1 MIVHILQFLGLDE
14 ISHWLICEEGLKSR
28 CTSLINS
35 SSATEGCWEVAHITE
50 VDNGQSASVWERWRM
65 TQIEEPVVKGQRHGA
80 RSLCPVCSATNATGL
95 FQIIDFTGLWQ
106 LAINKLQQT
115 CHVHQFATSLLK
127 SGLVATFHSQTC
139 YVHLAETTCN
149 RMDNNFYYMALKYPA
164 F

>member
-1 MIVHILQFLGLDE
+1 MIVYILQFLGLDE

-35 SSATEGCWEVAHITE
+35 SSATEGCWEVAHFAE
-50 VDNGQSASVWERWRM
+50 VDSGQSASVWERWRM

-80 RSLCPVCSATNATGL
+80 RLLPFYCSLCPDCPATNATGL

-115 CHVHQFATSLLK
+115 CHIHQFAFCNKSVK
-127 SGLVATFHSQTC
+127 SGLFATFHSQTC
-139 YVHLAETTCN
+139 YVHLATVWITI
-149 RMDNNFYYMALKYPA
+149 FIIWL
-164 F
+164 